1 MKIPQDKDL
10 NKNQRPGN
18 RFFYGWAIVIVSFFT
33 FLVTMGP
40 RTAFGNLVQPWESE
54 FGWNMEQISLAASLG
69 LILYGLSQPITGW
82 FVNRFGPRKVILWGL
97 IAYGISSIL
106 TSLVSNLWQLY
117 LIYGLIMGISWS
129 ACTTISLSALTSS
142 WFYKKRGLALSIT
155 QSGMAMGQFLLV
167 PISMLLIIN
176 HGWRLAVGFL
186 GGLVLI
192 VALPLVWKLVRDTP
206 QSMGLLPD
214 GRKEFSNTAK
224 SASETSKAAPLPQHP
239 STGLRQAMGT
249 PSFWLLVGSFFVCG
263 LTAHM
268 ISVHFVPAAIGA
280 GYSPLKAATAGGLV
294 GGASFAGIWVS
305 GFVSDFTGRK
315 IPLAGLYLL
324 RGVGLIMLM
333 YSFNSTTL
341 YLSAIMI
348 GFGTL
353 GTASLTAGLVADMY
367 GVASM
372 GTILGMIS
380 MGHQIAGGVSVYL
393 AGMLAHE
400 SGNYHLVFLP
410 SALFLFAAF
419 LACLFLQEQRPH
431 PTVVATPAAAPL
443 K

>member
-1 MKIPQDKDL
+1 M

-18 RFFYGWAIVIVSFFT
+18 RFFYGWTIILVSFFT
-33 FLVTMGP
+33 FLATMGP
-40 RTAFGNLVQPWESE
+40 RTSFGNLVQPWESE

-106 TSLVSNLWQLY
+106 TSFVSNLWQLY

-129 ACTTISLSALTSS
+129 ACTTISLSALISS
-142 WFYKKRGLALSIT
+142 WFYKKRGLALSIA
-155 QSGMAMGQFLLV
+155 QSGMALGQFLLV

-176 HGWRLAVGFL
+176 HGWRLAIGFL

-206 QSMGLLPD
+206 QEMGLLPD
-214 GRKEFSNTAK
+214 GRKEVNNPTK
-224 SASETSKAAPLPQHP
+224 SASEASKASLPPQP
-239 STGLRQAMGT
+239 PGIGLRQAMGT
-249 PSFWLLVGSFFVCG
+249 SSFWLLVGSYFVCG

-268 ISVHFVPAAIGA
+268 LSVHFVPAAIGA
-280 GYSPLKAATAGGLV
+280 GYAPLKAATAGGLM
-294 GGASFAGIWVS
+294 GGASIVGIWAS
-305 GFVSDFTGRK
+305 GFISDFTGRK
-315 IPLAGLYLL
+315 IPLASLYLL

-353 GTASLTAGLVADMY
+353 GTASLTAGMVADFY

-372 GTILGMIS
+372 GTILGTVS
-380 MGHQIAGGVSVYL
+380 MGHQIAGGISVYL
-393 AGMLAHE
+393 AGMISHE
-400 SGNYHLVFLP
+400 SGNYHWVFLP
-410 SALFLFAAF
+410 SAFFLFAAF

-431 PTVVATPAAAPL
+431 PTGVTNLAASPR